1 MSTSMSTFKGAY
13 EVMKISTKFLGE
25 IEIVEQDIL
34 TFEHGL
40 LGLENEK
47 KFVLLPI
54 DADLPLAIL
63 QSVDNAEIGFV
74 VGYPFAFKK
83 DYSFDISE
91 DDRVQLQIEK
101 EEDVLTYSIVTMKET
116 FQDSTI
122 NLLAPLI
129 INMDEKCGKQIVLQD
144 NKSYPLRFPMQTL
157 EGSAK

>member
-1 MSTSMSTFKGAY
+1 
-13 EVMKISTKFLGE
+13 MKIATKFLGE
-25 IEIVEQDIL
+25 VDISEQDIL

-40 LGLENEK
+40 LGLEDEK
-47 KFVLLPI
+47 KFVILPI

-63 QSVDNAEIGFV
+63 QSVEHTEIGFV
-74 VGYPFAFKK
+74 VAYPFAFKK

-91 DDRVQLQIEK
+91 DDRDQLQIEK

-116 FQDSTI
+116 FQESTI

-129 INMDEKCGKQIVLQD
+129 VNMDKKCGKQIVLQD
-144 NKSYPLRFPMQTL
+144 NKSYPLRFPMRTL

>member
-1 MSTSMSTFKGAY
+1 
-13 EVMKISTKFLGE
+13 MKIATKFLGVVE
-25 IEIVEQDIL
+25 IIEQDII

-40 LGLENEK
+40 LGLEDEK
-47 KFVLLPI
+47 NFVLLPL

-63 QSVDNAEIGFV
+63 QSVEQAEIGFV
-74 VGYPFAFKK
+74 IGYPFAFKK

-91 DDRVQLQIEK
+91 EDYKQLQIEK
-101 EEDVLTYSIVTMKET
+101 AEDVLTYAIVTMKET

-129 INMDEKCGKQIVLQD
+129 INMDKKLGKQIVLQD

>member
-1 MSTSMSTFKGAY
+1 
-13 EVMKISTKFLGE
+13 MKIATKFLGE
-25 IEIVEQDIL
+25 IEIGEQDIL

-63 QSVDNAEIGFV
+63 QSVDNVEIGFV
-74 VGYPFAFKK
+74 VAYPFAFKK

-91 DDRVQLQIEK
+91 DDREQLQIGK

-129 INMDEKCGKQIVLQD
+129 INMDKKCGKQIVLQD
-144 NKSYPLRFPMQTL
+144 NKSYSLRYPMQRL

>member
-1 MSTSMSTFKGAY
+1 
-13 EVMKISTKFLGE
+13 MKIITKFLGE

-129 INMDEKCGKQIVLQD
+129 INMDKKCGKQIVLQD

>member
-1 MSTSMSTFKGAY
+1 
-13 EVMKISTKFLGE
+13 MKIATKFLGE
-25 IEIVEQDIL
+25 VEIIEQDIL
-34 TFEHGL
+34 TFELGL
-40 LGLENEK
+40 LGLEDEK
-47 KFVLLPI
+47 KFVLLPL

-63 QSVDNAEIGFV
+63 QSVEHAEIGFV

-91 DDRVQLQIEK
+91 EDYKQLQIEK
-101 EEDVLTYSIVTMKET
+101 TEDVLTYAIVTMKES

-129 INMDEKCGKQIVLQD
+129 INMDKKFGKQIVLQD

-157 EGSAK
+157 EGSAN

>member
-13 EVMKISTKFLGE
+13 EIMKIITKFLGE

-129 INMDEKCGKQIVLQD
+129 INMDKKCGKQIVLQD
-144 NKSYPLRFPMQTL
+144 NKSYPLRYPMQSL
-157 EGSAK
+157 EGSVK

>member
-1 MSTSMSTFKGAY
+1 
-13 EVMKISTKFLGE
+13 MKIATKFLGE
-25 IEIVEQDIL
+25 VEIVERDIL

-40 LGLENEK
+40 LGLEEEK
-47 KFVLLPI
+47 KFILLPI

-63 QSVDNAEIGFV
+63 QSVERPEIGFV
-74 VGYPFAFKK
+74 VAYPFAFKK

-91 DDRVQLQIEK
+91 EDLGQLHLEK
-101 EEDVLTYSIVTMKET
+101 EEDVLTYSIVTMKDT

-129 INMDEKCGKQIVLQD
+129 FNMKKKCGKQIVLQD
-144 NKSYPLRFPMQTL
+144 SKSYPLRYPMQSL

>member
-1 MSTSMSTFKGAY
+1 
-13 EVMKISTKFLGE
+13 MKIATKFLGE
-25 IEIVEQDIL
+25 VEIIEQDIL

-40 LGLENEK
+40 LGLEEER
-47 KFVLLPI
+47 KFILLPI

-63 QSVDNAEIGFV
+63 QSVEQPEIGFV
-74 VGYPFAFKK
+74 VAYPFAFKK

-91 DDRVQLQIEK
+91 EDLEQLHLEK
-101 EEDVLTYSIVTMKET
+101 EEDVLTYSIVTMKDT

-129 INMDEKCGKQIVLQD
+129 INMKKKCGKQIVLQD
-144 NKSYPLRFPMQTL
+144 SKSYPLRYPMQSL

>member
-13 EVMKISTKFLGE
+13 EVMKIITKFLGE

-101 EEDVLTYSIVTMKET
+101 EKEVLTYSIVTMKDT

-129 INMDEKCGKQIVLQD
+129 INIDKKCGKQIVLQD

>member
-1 MSTSMSTFKGAY
+1 
-13 EVMKISTKFLGE
+13 MKIITKFLGE

>member
-1 MSTSMSTFKGAY
+1 
-13 EVMKISTKFLGE
+13 MKIATKFLGE
-25 IEIVEQDIL
+25 IQIGEQDIL

-63 QSVDNAEIGFV
+63 QSVDNVEIGFV
-74 VGYPFAFKK
+74 IAYPFAFKK
-83 DYSFDISE
+83 DYSFDICE
-91 DDRVQLQIEK
+91 DDREQLQIEK

-116 FQDSTI
+116 FQESTI

-129 INMDEKCGKQIVLQD
+129 INMDKKCGKQIVLQD
-144 NKSYPLRFPMQTL
+144 NKSYPLRYPMQSL

>member
-1 MSTSMSTFKGAY
+1 
-13 EVMKISTKFLGE
+13 MKIATKFLGE
-25 IEIVEQDIL
+25 VEIIEQDIL

-40 LGLENEK
+40 LGLEEVR
-47 KFVLLPI
+47 KFILLPI

-63 QSVDNAEIGFV
+63 QSVERPEIGFV
-74 VGYPFAFKK
+74 VAYPFAFKK

-91 DDRVQLQIEK
+91 EDFEQLHLEK
-101 EEDVLTYSIVTMKET
+101 EEDVLTYSIVTMKGT

-129 INMDEKCGKQIVLQD
+129 INMKKKCGKQIVLQD
-144 NKSYPLRFPMQTL
+144 SKSYPLRYPMQSL